1 MTTQTS
7 TNSSE
12 FYQPQTVGTMLRHAR
27 SKMGYTLAEV
37 ATVTR
42 IPRNMLENL
51 EEDRFAEYSASVFA
65 RGHLMS
71 YARELRLD
79 PHQIMRQYERQTG
92 KIISTSTPTP
102 STTRVEAEN
111 PVAVN
116 INKTKQ
122 AIATRRRQM
131 TQTPNVR
138 WNKAQFG
145 KLAEWMRPRH
155 MAGLVLILCAF
166 FAAVSFVNGN
176 RATAQNTAEFPKAS
190 KNDWKMERDVEKT
203 RWLLEQPAAA
213 TKDQ

>member
-1 MTTQTS
+1 
-7 TNSSE
+7 
-12 FYQPQTVGTMLRHAR
+12 MLRQAR
-27 SKMGYTLAEV
+27 STMGYTLAEV

-79 PHQIMRQYERQTG
+79 PHKVMRQYERQTG
-92 KIISTSTPTP
+92 KAISTPNTISAPSAPTAIESRAQSP
-102 STTRVEAEN
+102 RTETEN
-111 PVAVN
+111 SVAVN

-122 AIATRRRQM
+122 AIASRRRQM
-131 TQTPNVR
+131 TPNVR

-203 RWLLEQPAAA
+203 RWLLEQPAAI